1 MRTSQRGID
10 LIKSFEGLRLSAY
23 QDSVGVWT
31 IGYGTTRGVTRY
43 MTITVEQAERMLSN
57 DIQRF
62 EPEMDK
68 LVKVPLNQNQWD
80 ALMSFVYNLG
90 AANLASSTLLKLLN
104 KGDYQGAADQ
114 FPRWVNAGG
123 KRLEGLVKRRAAER
137 ALFLERC
144 RDLGPCFI
152 GRAGLPDAGWPR
164 RRRRCVAR
172 RAALPAAV
180 GCRERGSGCLPCL
193 PGRVGVRSGGAGP
206 AGCRAASGW

>member
-31 IGYGTTRGVTRY
+31 IGYGTTRGVTPY
-43 MTITVEQAERMLSN
+43 MTITVEQAERMLAN

-62 EPEMDK
+62 EPELDK

-90 AANLASSTLLKLLN
+90 SANLASSTLLKLLN
-104 KGDYQGAADQ
+104 KGDYRGAADQ

-123 KRLEGLVKRRAAER
+123 KRLEGLVKRRTAER
-137 ALFLERC
+137 ALFLEP
-144 RDLGPCFI
+144 L
-152 GRAGLPDAGWPR
+152 
-164 RRRRCVAR
+164 
-172 RAALPAAV
+172 
-180 GCRERGSGCLPCL
+180 S
-193 PGRVGVRSGGAGP
+193 
-206 AGCRAASGW
+206 

>member
-31 IGYGTTRGVTRY
+31 IGYGTTRGVTSY
-43 MTITVEQAERMLSN
+43 MTITVEQAERMLAN

-62 EPEMDK
+62 EPELDK

-90 AANLASSTLLKLLN
+90 SANLASSTLLKLLN
-104 KGDYQGAADQ
+104 KGDYRGAADQ

-123 KRLEGLVKRRAAER
+123 KRLEGLVKRRTAER
-137 ALFLERC
+137 ALFLEP
-144 RDLGPCFI
+144 L
-152 GRAGLPDAGWPR
+152 
-164 RRRRCVAR
+164 
-172 RAALPAAV
+172 
-180 GCRERGSGCLPCL
+180 S
-193 PGRVGVRSGGAGP
+193 
-206 AGCRAASGW
+206 